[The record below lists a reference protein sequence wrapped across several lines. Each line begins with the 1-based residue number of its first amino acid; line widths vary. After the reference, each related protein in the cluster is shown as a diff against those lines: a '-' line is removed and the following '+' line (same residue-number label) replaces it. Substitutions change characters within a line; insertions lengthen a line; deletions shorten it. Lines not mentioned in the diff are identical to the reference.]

1 MIFSKWDAEFMQQL
15 GGGLPRDYCCID
27 VETTGL
33 SPDNDAIVEIG
44 HCLVR
49 NGEPVDRLSIIL
61 DWSRYAPVSDDWFR
75 AKLERL
81 EQIFAKKGKT
91 WHLTWDVVTRDGI
104 DPIEALQFYNNFV
117 RKLSEQRMVFVAHN
131 GYRFDY
137 PMIKKNMARYIGVE
151 NFDFGPGGLFDTGVV
166 EKANQMEEN
175 PTVWP
180 KPKELLSTY
189 FMRVGSYRVAGV
201 PWSLDDHCVPTYQ
214 LDRKYSLDMEKA
226 HSAEFDAYLCHLLI
240 EEWRLQGVTPAPPTK
255 ISVAKTV
262 VEEPVAK
269 KKKKIVE
276 PVVPLAPTPDP
287 APAPPPSSGR
297 HRRRGQR
304 NR

>member
-1 MIFSKWDAEFMQQL
+1 
-15 GGGLPRDYCCID
+15 
-27 VETTGL
+27 
-33 SPDNDAIVEIG
+33 
-44 HCLVR
+44 
-49 NGEPVDRLSIIL
+49 
-61 DWSRYAPVSDDWFR
+61 
-75 AKLERL
+75 
-81 EQIFAKKGKT
+81 
-91 WHLTWDVVTRDGI
+91 
-104 DPIEALQFYNNFV
+104 
-117 RKLSEQRMVFVAHN
+117 MVFVAHN

-151 NFDFGPGGLFDTGVV
+151 NFSFGPGGLFDTGIV
-166 EKANQMEEN
+166 EKANQMEDN

-180 KPKELLSTY
+180 KPKELLSAY

-226 HSAEFDAYLCHLLI
+226 HSAEFDAYLCHLLM
-240 EEWRLQGVTPAPPTK
+240 EEWRSQGVTPAPATK

-262 VEEPVAK
+262 VGEPKAK
-269 KKKKIVE
+269 KKETVE
-276 PVVPLAPTPDP
+276 AVVPVAAPPDP

-297 HRRRGQR
+297 RRRRGQR